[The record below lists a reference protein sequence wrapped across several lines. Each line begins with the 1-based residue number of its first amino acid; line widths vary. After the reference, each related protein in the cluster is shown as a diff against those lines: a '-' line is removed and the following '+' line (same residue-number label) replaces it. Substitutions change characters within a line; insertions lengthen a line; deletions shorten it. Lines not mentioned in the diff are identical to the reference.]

1 MEVGRLKKQI
11 SILKFE
17 ILITIFVM
25 IVGTLLHFTFEW
37 SNNNLFVGTFSPVN
51 ESTWEHLKLLFFP
64 MLITTIIGYFYT
76 KPTICN
82 YLFAKFQGILVS
94 ISFIIIFFYT
104 YTGIIGTNFAIL
116 DIASFFIAVLLGEY
130 ISYKKIKSKST
141 CNNLISI
148 IILLVLCL
156 CFIIFTF
163 FPPHIG
169 LFEDPITGDFGI
181 IKK

>member
-1 MEVGRLKKQI
+1 MKIKK
-11 SILKFE
+11 SILIFE
-17 ILITIFVM
+17 IISTIFVM
-25 IVGTLLHFTFEW
+25 VFGTLLHFTFEW
-37 SNNNLFVGTFSPVN
+37 SDNNLLVGAFSAVN

-64 MLITTIIGYFYT
+64 MLITTIAGYFYT
-76 KPTICN
+76 KKSIPN
-82 YLFAKFQGILVS
+82 YLCSKTQGILLA

-116 DIASFFIAVLLGEY
+116 DIGSFFVAVILGEY
-130 ISYKKIKSKST
+130 LTYKKIKSKSS

-169 LFEDPITGDFGI
+169 LFKDPITGMFGI
-181 IKK
+181 